1 MTVPDA
7 RMRIDKWLWAA
18 RFYKTRSL
26 ASEALSH
33 GKIKVNGV
41 LVKPAKEISVG
52 DCLEI
57 HGHEKWRVLVRGLSN
72 LRRPAPEARQLYEET
87 QESIRQREAIAEL
100 QRLAPVP
107 GADRK
112 GRPTKRDRRSIR
124 RFVES

>member
-100 QRLAPVP
+100 QRLAPAP

>member
-7 RMRIDKWLWAA
+7 RMRIDKWLWVA
-18 RFYKTRSL
+18 RFYKTRGL

-100 QRLAPVP
+100 QRLAPAP